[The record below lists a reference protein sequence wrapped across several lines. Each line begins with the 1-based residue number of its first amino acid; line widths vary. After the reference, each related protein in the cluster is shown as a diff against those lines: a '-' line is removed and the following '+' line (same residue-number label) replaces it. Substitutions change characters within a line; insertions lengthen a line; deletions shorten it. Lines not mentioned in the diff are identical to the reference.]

1 MKTLKMF
8 TLMLVIAILFS
19 AMSVNA
25 FAAGSDQGNQ
35 ATVRTL
41 KIDGFTVNVAGIV
54 DDEAHVWVNYSDLG
68 LIFPDEMRNER
79 GINVHGTTDLVD
91 WALDFNYAVSYDE
104 NYIYVCKNNY
114 DVESPNN
121 RLIVMRNGRS
131 NPAIVYVGDDGYA
144 YTYIDG
150 LKTLFPGEIT
160 RGNFVFIM
168 DQGLVNLGP
177 WADMFGYFISIY
189 YDTIYIDKNTQ
200 SEVPNNIPPCIEQ
213 VEVTPEIVEECN
225 ENLHP
230 SKPPIIP
237 DCGNTEHTETHDTTQ
252 VENTSD
258 LVRNYDDVALFINGV
273 RYQAKEGEIYWAD
286 GEVYLSR
293 SVQETLSFN
302 SNKISDIAKKYG
314 YSYVQRGL
322 RAYLN
327 NNGQKPVEILANG
340 YVVDFPDI
348 APFIY
353 KDRTYV
359 PIRAIAETLGLKV
372 EWDQA
377 TKSAILYDSKYTVR
391 FFIGSEVYYVNGQE
405 RVMDVK
411 ADIFNDRTCL
421 PVRFLVEALGA
432 KIDYKPM
439 TDVVLIPI
447 ER

>member
-1 MKTLKMF
+1 MKKMKMF
-8 TLMLVIAILFS
+8 TMMLVIAILFS
-19 AMSVNA
+19 AMSINA
-25 FAAGSDQGNQ
+25 SAANVGNSNE
-35 ATVRTL
+35 AIVRTL
-41 KIDGFTVNVAGIV
+41 KIDGFAVNVAGIV
-54 DDEAHVWVNYSDLG
+54 DDEAHIWVNYSDLE
-68 LIFPDEMRNER
+68 LIFPDEMNNER
-79 GINVHGTTDLVD
+79 GINVYGTTDLVD
-91 WALDFNYAVSYDE
+91 WALDFNYAISYDD
-104 NYIYVCKNNY
+104 NYIYICKNNY
-114 DVESPNN
+114 DVENPYN
-121 RLIVMRNGRS
+121 RVSVMRNGRS
-131 NPAIVYVGDDGYA
+131 NPAIVYVSDNGIA

-150 LKTLFPGEIT
+150 IESLFPGELT

-168 DQGLVNLGP
+168 DQGLVALES
-177 WADMFGYFISIY
+177 WADMFGYSINI
-189 YDTIYIDKNTQ
+189 YDGIINIDKITQ
-200 SEVPNNIPPCIEQ
+200 SETPIFVPTIIDNNTCPEDTEDDNAVVSSPTNS
-213 VEVTPEIVEECN
+213 VTPNSDNAEHVDNTNTTVE
-225 ENLHP
+225 P
-230 SKPPIIP
+230 A
-237 DCGNTEHTETHDTTQ
+237 
-252 VENTSD
+252 SD
-258 LVRNYDDVALFINGV
+258 YVRNYDDVALFINGV

-302 SNKISDIAKKYG
+302 SNKLSDIAKRYG

-327 NNGQKPVEILANG
+327 NNGEKPVEVLANG
-340 YVVDFPDI
+340 CVVDFPDI

-377 TKSAILYDSKYTVR
+377 TKSAILYDSKHTVR
-391 FFIGSEVYYVNGQE
+391 FFIGSEIYYVDGQE

-421 PVRFLVEALGA
+421 PARFLVEAIGA

-439 TDVVLIPI
+439 TDVVIIPI